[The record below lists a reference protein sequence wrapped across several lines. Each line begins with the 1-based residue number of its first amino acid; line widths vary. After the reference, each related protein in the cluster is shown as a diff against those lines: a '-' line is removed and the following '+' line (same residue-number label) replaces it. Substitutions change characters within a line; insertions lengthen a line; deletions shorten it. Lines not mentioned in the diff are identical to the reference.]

1 MTGLVQRGINRG
13 SVVVAV
19 VILLLAAVVATF
31 LVLRD
36 DDRDPG
42 AVSAAGEE
50 GVWDPYAKLADGGR
64 GATTAVRAQWEPV
77 AEKFASVFLD
87 PGRRAAWLS
96 ALRPLVADQLY
107 AGLEEVEPRKVPDG
121 TPGTLELVASGNRFR
136 RRHDHGRRPHRLA
149 ARTAA
154 GGLPQRRLRLAGL
167 RLRGPRSGLVD
178 PARPRESPR
187 RGSRS

>member
-121 TPGTLELVASGNRFR
+121 TPGTLELVASGNRSV
-136 RRHDHGRRPHRLA
+136 DVTITVD
-149 ARTAA
+149 ARTDW
-154 GGLPQRRLRLAGL
+154 LLGL
-167 RLRGPRSGLVD
+167 RLVDFPSDDFGWRVYGYEDRGPAS
-178 PARPRESPR
+178 
-187 RGSRS
+187 